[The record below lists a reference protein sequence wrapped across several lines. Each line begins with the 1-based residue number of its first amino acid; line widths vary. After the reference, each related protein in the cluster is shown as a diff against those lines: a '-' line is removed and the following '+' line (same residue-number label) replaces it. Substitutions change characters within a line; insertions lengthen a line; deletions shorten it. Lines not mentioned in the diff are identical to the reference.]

1 MTIHKVL
8 KASSEKHKQF
18 DTILQL
24 RNKMKTIKNRCKNWR
39 NRDRYKTEQ
48 V

>member
-24 RNKMKTIKNRCKNWR
+24 RNKMKMIKNRCKIGETETDKKQ
-39 NRDRYKTEQ
+39 NR
-48 V
+48 